1 MITYT
6 RKKDFLYFCLL
17 SSGVLL
23 FSGCST
29 SKLNMDQDRLGLLKS
44 TGRKSDLPGTIL
56 HQQEEPVSCKQ
67 LESLDAIGQEQK
79 AAEVAALYKQLAE
92 PETNYQNQEKGE
104 KAFEDIF
111 NQVVKEVSL
120 QSQDEDEKV
129 VVDLFNQLIKASDDL
144 PNQDKVEKEDLE
156 FLVNQLFQEA
166 FRLQNQKEIEVQS

>member
-1 MITYT
+1 M
-6 RKKDFLYFCLL
+6 
-17 SSGVLL
+17 

-104 KAFEDIF
+104 KADH
-111 NQVVKEVSL
+111 VGADRRSL
-120 QSQDEDEKV
+120 R
-129 VVDLFNQLIKASDDL
+129 LAGAAGLIAPLHSLSSNHRAGGESLSPSAPMSLKAERD
-144 PNQDKVEKEDLE
+144 
-156 FLVNQLFQEA
+156 
-166 FRLQNQKEIEVQS
+166 